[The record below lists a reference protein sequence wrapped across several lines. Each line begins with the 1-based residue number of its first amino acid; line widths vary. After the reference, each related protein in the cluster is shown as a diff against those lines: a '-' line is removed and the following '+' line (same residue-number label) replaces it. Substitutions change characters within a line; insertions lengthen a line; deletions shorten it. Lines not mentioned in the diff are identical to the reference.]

1 MFDFLQISRPIDLI
15 HSEMIFT
22 IAGFRVNNST
32 IFTFLILLLCA
43 FFCFYVAKKFAML
56 PGKVQVAVELAHEL
70 IEKLILQITGSKKE
84 TKFILPFVGSI
95 FLFILFSNVMGMM
108 PGLTNITYNG
118 KALLRT
124 PTADFSTT
132 FSLALVSLAIIQI
145 MSIRDFG
152 IFGYV
157 GRFIK
162 IHEVYVGFRK
172 GFKDG
177 MLSVVNLFV
186 GFLDIIGEIAK
197 VVSISLRLF
206 GNMYAGIVLATVIGG
221 IVAYGL
227 PVFLV
232 AMGLL
237 VAVVQAIVFTSLITI
252 YYMLA
257 IKPVPQEALNHET
270 PQ

>member
-1 MFDFLQISRPIDLI
+1 MFNLNFLQISRPIDLI
-15 HSEMIFT
+15 YSETIFT
-22 IAGFRVNNST
+22 IAGFQINNST
-32 IFTFLILLLCA
+32 IFIFLILLLCA
-43 FFCFYVAKKFAML
+43 LFCFYVVTRFTLL
-56 PGKVQVAVELAHEL
+56 PGKIQGAVELVYEL
-70 IEKLILQITGSKKE
+70 IENLVLQITGSKKQ

-95 FLFILFSNVMGMM
+95 FLFVLFSNLMGIL

-118 KALLRT
+118 KALLRI

-132 FSLALVSLAIIQI
+132 FSLAVASMAVIQI
-145 MSIRDFG
+145 MSIKDFG
-152 IFGYV
+152 MLGYV

-162 IHEVYVGFRK
+162 IHEVYF

-177 MLSVVNLFV
+177 FTNGMISVVNLFV

-221 IVAYGL
+221 IMAYVL

-237 VAVVQAIVFTSLITI
+237 VAVVQAIVFTSLVTI

-257 IKPVPQEALNHET
+257 IRSAPEKDY
-270 PQ
+270 

>member
-1 MFDFLQISRPIDLI
+1 MLDFLQLSRPIDLI
-15 HSEMIFT
+15 SSETIFT
-22 IAGFRVNNST
+22 IAGFKINNST
-32 IFTFLILLLCA
+32 VFIFLILLLCA
-43 FFCFYVAKKFAML
+43 VFCFYVVKKFTML
-56 PGKVQVAVELAHEL
+56 PGKFQAAVELAYEL
-70 IEKLILQITGSKKE
+70 IENLVLQITGSKKE
-84 TKFILPFVGSI
+84 TKLILPFVGSI
-95 FLFILFSNVMGMM
+95 FLFVLFSNVMGTM

-132 FSLALVSLAIIQI
+132 FSLAVASLAVIQI

-152 IFGYV
+152 VLGYM

-162 IHEVYVGFRK
+162 IHEVYAGFRE
-172 GFKDG
+172 GFKSG
-177 MLSVVNLFV
+177 MLSVVNFFV

-197 VVSISLRLF
+197 VLSISLRLF

-221 IVAYGL
+221 IMAYVL

-237 VAVVQAIVFTSLITI
+237 VAVVQAIVFTSLVTI

-257 IKPVPQEALNHET
+257 IRSAPEKDY
-270 PQ
+270 

>member
-1 MFDFLQISRPIDLI
+1 MFNLNFLQISRPIDLI
-15 HSEMIFT
+15 YSETIFT
-22 IAGFRVNNST
+22 IAGFQINNST
-32 IFTFLILLLCA
+32 IFIFLILLLCA
-43 FFCFYVAKKFAML
+43 LFCFYVVTRFTLL
-56 PGKVQVAVELAHEL
+56 PGKIQGAVELVYEL
-70 IEKLILQITGSKKE
+70 IENLVLQITGSKKQ

-95 FLFILFSNVMGMM
+95 FLFVLFSNLMGIL

-118 KALLRT
+118 KALLRI

-132 FSLALVSLAIIQI
+132 FSLAVASMAVIQI
-145 MSIRDFG
+145 MSIKDFG
-152 IFGYV
+152 MLGYV

-162 IHEVYVGFRK
+162 IHEVYF

-177 MLSVVNLFV
+177 FKNGMISVVNLFV

-197 VVSISLRLF
+197 VLSISLRLF

-221 IVAYGL
+221 IVAYVL

-257 IKPVPQEALNHET
+257 IKPVAQEDF
-270 PQ
+270 